1 MENNLLIFGLQL
13 TVIGMGV
20 VFTALTLIFFVLKLF
35 DRLNPWLA
43 RFGEAEEHGHEETPV
58 APAETPG
65 ELSPEIITVI
75 SAAVVTAIGKK
86 VRIKRIRYRT
96 TSPGV
101 AWSVQGRVSIMASH
115 IVKR

>member
-13 TVIGMGV
+13 TLIGMGV

-43 RFGEAEEHGHEETPV
+43 GFGEGDKQIHEETLAGPI
-58 APAETPG
+58 EMSG
-65 ELSPEIITVI
+65 ELSPEVVAVI
-75 SAAVVTAIGKK
+75 SAAVVAAIGKN
-86 VRIKRIRYRT
+86 VRIRRIRYRT
-96 TSPGV
+96 TSPGA